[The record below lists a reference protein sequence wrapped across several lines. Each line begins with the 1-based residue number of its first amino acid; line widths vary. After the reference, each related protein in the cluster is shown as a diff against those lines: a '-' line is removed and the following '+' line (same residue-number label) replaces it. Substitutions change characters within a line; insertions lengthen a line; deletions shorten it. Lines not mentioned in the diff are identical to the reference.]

1 MIPGLFIMNLNV
13 KGHKLTKEFLD
24 MRSDTEN
31 VWRSKIEKISNVY
44 LKRKVSAIVF
54 WDFANYMDYNTCI
67 YLKKI
72 MQKYLWKLEAD
83 KISEKKLAEG
93 LIRIGYPEWYAKIR
107 AKKPKDRY
115 NKGESNESKRRYV

>member
-72 MQKYLWKLEAD
+72 MQEYLWKLEAD

-107 AKKPKDRY
+107 AKKPIR
-115 NKGESNESKRRYV
+115 GRWRSRW